1 MRRQLRK
8 LRTYLGRVV
17 RDIERKTADSAER
30 QAIFARQLAMARRLL
45 NQKKTDRNKLYS
57 LHAPEVECISK
68 GKAHKRYEFGVKASI
83 AATNKSNFVVGGMA
97 LPGNPFDGHTL
108 VGALDQVRR
117 LTGSVID
124 EVFVDRGYRGHGEE
138 ESTVYISGQRRGI
151 KTQRL
156 RRSLKRRQAI
166 EPVIGHLKS
175 DGLLGRNYLK
185 GTEGDHMNVMLS
197 CAGHNLRLILR
208 QLRIFCLQLL
218 GNTAC
223 AEPGTH
229 HVVRPW
235 FPLNQLLSWPVTSLH
250 PISTYRFRAGA
261 V

>member
-1 MRRQLRK
+1 M
-8 LRTYLGRVV
+8 
-17 RDIERKTADSAER
+17 
-30 QAIFARQLAMARRLL
+30 
-45 NQKKTDRNKLYS
+45 
-57 LHAPEVECISK
+57 
-68 GKAHKRYEFGVKASI
+68 
-83 AATNKSNFVVGGMA
+83 VGGIA

-108 VGALDQVRR
+108 VCALDQVRR

-208 QLRIFCLQLL
+208 QLRIFVCKYRKVLSAQSQERITWCAHGSSRTFCSTGQLQ
-218 GNTAC
+218 NCVPAPDSC
-223 AEPGTH
+223 
-229 HVVRPW
+229 W
-235 FPLNQLLSWPVTSLH
+235 
-250 PISTYRFRAGA
+250 
-261 V
+261 